1 MARSTE
7 VDEYGFSSGDEADL
21 IDLAN
26 AVDAACTSQSHKRKA
41 SSKENSST
49 IKKQA
54 TGVSPKVFQSA
65 ISALNSNFGL
75 KSFRLKQQ
83 QAISRIL
90 DGESAAVVFPTG
102 GGKSLCFQIPALVFE
117 EEDKRLNSRQE
128 GEHGITLV
136 VSPLIAL
143 MKDQVDG
150 LLRRGIAAA
159 TFDSSKTR
167 EDYIKTCDQ
176 LRSGKLKLLY
186 VAPERLNNE
195 GFIEQMKYV
204 RGGIRLLAVDEAHC
218 ISEWGH
224 SFQIARFA
232 DEIKAERVICLTA
245 TATPRVAQDICDAF
259 KIDNSGLFRT
269 STYRPNLRLLAE
281 SGKRKKDLF
290 PKLVDFLHK
299 SKGSTIIYVTLQAH
313 TEELASLLRQKGF
326 KAKAFHAGMPTN
338 AKTQLQD
345 EFMGTDDLIMVA
357 TIAFGMGIDK
367 GSIRNVVHFSVPQS
381 LESYSQEIGRSGRD
395 GETSTCFFFVCGED
409 LHFRELFARCDLPSW
424 VSIYDLLNDIFDST
438 TKKLPIHGEI
448 QRSSNAQSR
457 EFDIRP
463 TVLGLIYAELELTH
477 GLLRATTPMYQKYT
491 YVANNHKYDA
501 KINSDPSVAAAA
513 IASGSKKAS
522 KLHHI
527 DVDSVAHLHGVA
539 RNEVIA
545 KLNEWNAEGVL
556 ELKPSQVINVYK
568 LTTHP
573 PQTQSEIEILAE
585 AIYAVMK
592 NREEQALERAE
603 KVLDLITGSACF
615 SKKLAEH
622 FSDQLPDGRD
632 ECGHCQWCLTHEPVK
647 IETPPPIPFDQLAFD
662 GILNM
667 VSARDDPRFLAKLAF
682 GISSPRITQM
692 RLGRSRVFGS
702 MESHEFMVLLRAFE
716 QVCSACE

>member
-1 MARSTE
+1 MRLPPSFPISHALTKRRYQLLIPRTQAMARSTK
-7 VDEYGFSSGDEADL
+7 VDEYGFSSDDEAAM
-21 IDLAN
+21 IDLTN
-26 AVDAACTSQSHKRKA
+26 AVDVASTSQGHKRKA
-41 SSKENSST
+41 SSEEISSI
-49 IKKQA
+49 IKKA
-54 TGVSPKVFQSA
+54 GRWDIP
-65 ISALNSNFGL
+65 
-75 KSFRLKQQ
+75 

-90 DGESAAVVFPTG
+90 DGESAVVVFPTG
-102 GGKSLCFQIPALVFE
+102 GGKSLCFQIPALAFE
-117 EEDKRLNSRQE
+117 EEDKLQNSRQE

-176 LRSGKLKLLY
+176 LRSGKLKILY

-195 GFIEQMKYV
+195 GFIEQMKL
-204 RGGIRLLAVDEAHC
+204 RGLPMK
-218 ISEWGH
+218 
-224 SFQIARFA
+224 
-232 DEIKAERVICLTA
+232 IKAERVICLTA

-259 KIDNSGLFRT
+259 KINSSGLYRT

-281 SGKRKKDLF
+281 SGKTKKDLF

-299 SKGSTIIYVTLQAH
+299 NKGSTIIYVTLQAQ
-313 TEELASLLRQKGF
+313 TEELALLLRQNGF
-326 KAKAFHAGMPTN
+326 KAKAFHAGMPTD

-345 EFMGTDDLIMVA
+345 EFMRNDDLIMVA

-395 GETSTCFFFVCGED
+395 GEISTCFFFVCGED
-409 LHFRELFARCDLPSW
+409 LHFRELFARGDLPSLD
-424 VSIYDLLNDIFDST
+424 SIYRLLDDIFDST

-448 QRSSNAQSR
+448 QRSLSSQSR

-477 GLLRATTPMYQKYT
+477 GLLRATTPMYQKYS
-491 YVANNHKYDA
+491 YVANNHIYDA
-501 KINSDPSVAAAA
+501 KINADRSAAAAA

-527 DVDSVAHLHGVA
+527 DVDSAARLYDIE

-545 KLNEWNAEGVL
+545 KLNEWNAEGAL
-556 ELKPSQVINVYK
+556 ELKPSQVMNVFK
-568 LTTHP
+568 VTTRP
-573 PQTQSEIEILAE
+573 PQTASEIEVLAE
-585 AIYAVMK
+585 TIFSIMK
-592 NREEQALERAE
+592 NREEQALERTE

-622 FSDQLPDGRD
+622 FGDQLPDGKD

-647 IETPPPIPFDQLAFD
+647 IQQPPPVPFDQVAFD
-662 GILNM
+662 GILDM
-667 VSARDDPRFLAKLAF
+667 VSARAR
-682 GISSPRITQM
+682 
-692 RLGRSRVFGS
+692 
-702 MESHEFMVLLRAFE
+702 
-716 QVCSACE
+716 